1 MTSVALEAPPQLA
14 PLVDLLSARRALVLT
29 GAGASTES
37 GIPDYRGPTTRHLP
51 RKPVLYREFLD
62 DPEARRRYWARSVL
76 GWPKLAGARPNPTH
90 GALAALEHAGAIA
103 GLLTQNVD
111 RLHAAAGSRRVLEL
125 HGALADVRC
134 LGCGILERREAV
146 QARLLAANPGWLELS
161 AASAPDGDA
170 ELPPAQIA
178 AFREV
183 GCGLCGGL
191 LKPDVVFFGEA
202 VPRPRVEEAWRQLEA
217 AEALLVVG
225 SSLTV
230 FSGFRFVRGAAERG
244 MPVAIVNLGPTRG
257 DALASLTLD
266 ARAGE
271 VMPALAHALGVAP
284 AP

>member
-90 GALAALEHAGAIA
+90 GALAALEHAGALA